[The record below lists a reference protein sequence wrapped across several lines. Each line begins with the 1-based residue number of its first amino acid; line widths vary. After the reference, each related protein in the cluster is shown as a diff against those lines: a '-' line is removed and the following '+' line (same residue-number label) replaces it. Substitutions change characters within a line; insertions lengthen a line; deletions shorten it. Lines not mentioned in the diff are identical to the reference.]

1 MVGENCLCGL
11 YVHPNAVSTTHTD
24 GHFICSGNYLTVQF
38 YGEQRTFKAIQTSC
52 SSDQPAPTDISLQF
66 SGSLLD
72 SSILGGMSELSLNNT
87 PFKHARRV
95 APDFSTPKDDGSIA
109 IPGIDGGMELGTG
122 GVASSLL
129 EPEQDPVYLSSLTKY
144 HSLTEDQSS
153 SVVEGPV
160 SPVCAPSEVLV
171 YRITSRTKIQ
181 FVDSQSEKGKKD
193 KVYAAF
199 LSPGFI
205 LDPYL
210 VLFLR
215 FPSPVWEDCRDRPS
229 CSENWFSTP
238 WRHLRQYAPKV
249 DKQ

>member
-38 YGEQRTFKAIQTSC
+38 YGEQRTFKAVRTSC

-109 IPGIDGGMELGTG
+109 VPVIDGGLEPGIG
-122 GVASSLL
+122 GATSSLL

-153 SVVEGPV
+153 SVAERPV
-160 SPVCAPSEVLV
+160 SPVCPPSEVLV

-181 FVDSQSEKGKKD
+181 FVDSQSEKEKKD

-199 LSPGFI
+199 LSPWFI

-210 VLFLR
+210 FCFLGSLLQCGR
-215 FPSPVWEDCRDRPS
+215 TAGTDPV
-229 CSENWFSTP
+229 
-238 WRHLRQYAPKV
+238 APRTGSLPPG
-249 DKQ
+249 DI